1 MPRVR
6 VLTPVAN
13 RNFSFADGETPDIP
27 GELAS
32 QWVAAGIAEYVTTE
46 AVLTPER
53 RMQIPERRRPGRPRK
68 NPV

>member
-6 VLTPVAN
+6 MRTAIAN
-13 RNFSFADGETPDIP
+13 RNFALEDGAEVDVP

-32 QWVAAGIAEYVTTE
+32 QWIAAGVAEYVTHE

-53 RMQIPERRRPGRPRK
+53 RMQAPERRRPGRPRK